1 METAFRNEIKKPLV
15 SLILLDWSCR
25 ESFHSLRYL
34 NQQTVARDT
43 YEILWIEYY
52 SRKAPQIASEIKEDE
67 EKRKPPVIDQ
77 WIILGMPDNV
87 CYHKHLMYNVGI
99 VKSKGDII
107 VICDSDA
114 IFPPTF
120 VATIIESFKN
130 NEHIVLH
137 LDEVRNNNKK
147 FYPFSY
153 PTIEEVLGEG
163 CVNWKDGKTTG
174 LWDKRGFIHTRNY
187 GACMAAK
194 RDDLIAIGG
203 ADEHF
208 DYVGHVCGPYE
219 MTFRMINA
227 GIRELWH
234 QTEFIYHTWHSG
246 QAGDKNYVGPH
257 DGRLISTTAIGALG
271 SGRISPLVENEAI
284 KILRKGEKYTE
295 YMLQEKLVDKSYA
308 ERLNFNKIEK
318 EGNIRVWYNHDYIT
332 SYKECNIVKYCDKF
346 YGVPKFLKFNDLSK
360 EDDNP
365 VIVMADTLEAVIK
378 KLDKHDS
385 LWFSPRI
392 VESYMDFNIVR
403 YGNRIYGIP
412 QTFGGFD
419 LPNAEERRSIA
430 HLSGETVGCVKK
442 IINKIDRSAYFPVM
456 VNMHRG
462 YNIVKYQGKLYCM
475 KTNLGH
481 VDFTQKVQVMS
492 SDILSADTQEE
503 IESLINKKLSESEK
517 VVDNFNMVPQ
527 KNIPMQFEKD
537 EAASR
542 KELYI
547 KDIKPIAD
555 DISYLLYVYKGYNI
569 IRHNDGYYALPHS
582 AGPIDLRDDKQR
594 SHPEIISADNCS
606 ELHARINQLEKT
618 VPIEYAGWL
627 PSFRNFGD
635 CGNHPQFS
643 NINNPPTG
651 YRFTYSKPNHG
662 KLSVKKRLCRYMALS
677 LTGIFIVTAAL
688 KFAALAWLKGAK
700 LGDIRRFFRTRG
712 LKSQLLLKSRKN
724 LVFLTSVPY
733 TFGQYPWVIELE
745 DPISFLFPFFHNG
758 ETLLTNFQKSPYFPV
773 FKTLIESKQCRGIV
787 THIKS
792 TADNLS
798 RLFNSEKISSKIT
811 YMPLGIKMPTVFH
824 VVQKEKKEV
833 HLLFNNSWHQDPRS
847 FFLRGGLDVLSAFE
861 KLRERYKNVY
871 LTLRSS
877 LPLHDSEYLRVAKN
891 NNLPALDSEYLNIIK
906 NNKVRVIKQ
915 FLTKSDWEMLMK
927 ESDIYLLPS
936 DRIHVVSVLE
946 AMSYGLPVVVSDGWG
961 FEEYIHDRING
972 MIVKG
977 RYGRVTWMDNETGM
991 LRENYSLMSYQD
1003 PVIVKGL
1010 VEAVTSLIED
1020 KDLYEKI
1027 SRKARED
1034 IATKY
1039 NLENWNN
1046 GLKQA
1051 FDKALNRGVRG

>member
-1 METAFRNEIKKPLV
+1 METVFRNEIKKPLV

-52 SRKAPQIASEIKEDE
+52 SRKAPQIAAEIKEC
-67 EKRKPPVIDQ
+67 EKKHKPLLIDQ
-77 WIILGMPDNV
+77 WVVIGMPDNA
-87 CYHKHLMYNVGI
+87 CYHKHLMYNIGI

-114 IFPPTF
+114 IFSRTF
-120 VATIIESFKN
+120 IETIIKSFKKN
-130 NEHIVLH
+130 PAIVLH
-137 LDEVRNNNKK
+137 FDEVRNNNKK

-153 PTIEEVLGEG
+153 PTIKEVLGDG

-174 LWDKRGFIHTRNY
+174 LWDKTDFIHTRNY

-194 RDDLIAIGG
+194 REDLIAIGG
-203 ADEHF
+203 ADEHT
-208 DYVGHVCGPYE
+208 DYIGHVCGPYE
-219 MTFRMINA
+219 MTFRMVNR
-227 GIRELWH
+227 GRKELWH
-234 QTEFIYHTWHSG
+234 EKEFLYHTWHPG

-257 DGRLISTTAIGALG
+257 DGRLISTTALSVLN
-271 SGRISPLVENEAI
+271 SGRVAPLVENEAI
-284 KILRKGEKYTE
+284 KILRKGEKPTVDI
-295 YMLQEKLVDKSYA
+295 LQEKLIDKSYA
-308 ERLNFNKIEK
+308 ERLYFNRIGK
-318 EGNIRVWYNHDYIT
+318 ESNIRIWHNHDFIT
-332 SYKECNIVKYCDKF
+332 SYKECNIVNYCDKF

-360 EDDNP
+360 EEDNP
-365 VIVMADTLEAVIK
+365 VIVTADTLEGVMK
-378 KLDKHDS
+378 RVDKHDS

-412 QTFGGFD
+412 QTFAGFD
-419 LPNAEERRSIA
+419 LPNVEERRSIA
-430 HLSGETVGCVKK
+430 HLSGDTINYVKK
-442 IINKIDRSAYFPVM
+442 IINKVDRSAYFPVLI
-456 VNMHRG
+456 NTHRG
-462 YNIVKYQGKLYCM
+462 YHIVKYQGKLYCM
-475 KTNLGH
+475 KTILGN
-481 VDFTQKVQVMS
+481 VDFAQKVQVMS
-492 SDILSADTQEE
+492 TDILSADTQEE
-503 IESLINKKLSESEK
+503 IESVINKKLSETEK
-517 VVDNFNMVPQ
+517 IEDNFNMVPQ
-527 KNIPMQFEKD
+527 KKVSIQFEKD
-537 EAASR
+537 EAAAH
-542 KELYI
+542 KELCI
-547 KDIKPIAD
+547 KNLKPMAD
-555 DISYLLYVYKGYNI
+555 DISYIMYVYKSFNI
-569 IRHNDGYYALPHS
+569 IRHNDVYYALPHS
-582 AGPIDLRDDKQR
+582 AGPIDLRNDKQR

-618 VPIEYAGWL
+618 VPVEYAGWL

-643 NINNPPTG
+643 NINNPPAG

-662 KLSVKKRLCRYMALS
+662 KLSVKKRLRRYIALS

-758 ETLLTNFQKSPYFPV
+758 ETVLTNFQNSPYFPV
-773 FKTLIESKQCRGIV
+773 FKTLIESKQCRGII

-792 TADNLS
+792 TADNLP
-798 RLFNSEKISSKIT
+798 RLFNSEKISLKIT
-811 YMPLGIKMPTVFH
+811 YMPLGINLPTVFH
-824 VVQKEKKEV
+824 VVRKEKKEV
-833 HLLFNNSWHQDPRS
+833 HLLFSNSWHQDPRS

-877 LPLHDSEYLRVAKN
+877 LPS
-891 NNLPALDSEYLNIIK
+891 LDSEYLSIIK
-906 NNKVRVIKQ
+906 NNNVQVIKQ
-915 FLTKSDWEMLMK
+915 FLIKSDWEMLMK

-936 DRIHVVSVLE
+936 DRIHVVSMLE
-946 AMSYGLPVVVSDGWG
+946 AMSFGLPVVVSDGWG

-977 RYGRVTWMDNETGM
+977 RYGKVTWMDERTGM
-991 LRENYSLMSYQD
+991 VRENYKSMHQKD
-1003 PVIVKGL
+1003 PVVINGL
-1010 VEAVTSLIED
+1010 VEVLSSLIED
-1020 KDLYEKI
+1020 KDLRNRI
-1027 SRKARED
+1027 GQQARHD
-1034 IATKY
+1034 IKTKY

-1046 GLKQA
+1046 GLKKA
-1051 FDKALNRGVRG
+1051 FDKALNRGVRE